1 MATPY
6 LRVVPMH
13 IMVIVGG
20 LLIFGALKTV
30 ADVAMHAVE
39 HRRYQKHLDPDRLP

>member
-6 LRVVPMH
+6 RRVVPMH

-20 LLIFGALKTV
+20 LLMDAMAGLLIFGG
-30 ADVAMHAVE
+30 VE
-39 HRRYQKHLDPDRLP
+39 NRG